1 MDNNLIKPDDD
12 YPEIKLCPEE
22 ICERASIL
30 YFNGFGFPGPNDL
43 INDKFTLAELDY
55 KVNIDLSILRM
66 ATGSTHLEIEIYGG
80 HTFVTI
86 YWHEYSLYKN
96 ILNILLIL
104 GIKFTTTNKLNIN
117 FDPINDKEY
126 NRQIE
131 ETKFIEK
138 YYKLIDELNL
148 EYFEGFQIVCN
159 NDPAFLNEWNWTT
172 NEGKEFSKDLRH
184 SLNLPPIN
192 QNSQDNFFKSKLFK
206 NCNLETLESIE
217 NDDKIKKIKKS
228 DKNHKCLICFERNP
242 ETIVVPCGHC
252 VVCYIC
258 SEKLKDSNHRDKC
271 IMCRGHIEKIIDIKQ
286 DQVKKIFYA

>member
-80 HTFVTI
+80 HNFVTI

-184 SLNLPPIN
+184 SLNLPPIDL
-192 QNSQDNFFKSKLFK
+192 NSQDILDTQLLSRFEDSVP
-206 NCNLETLESIE
+206 SISE
-217 NDDKIKKIKKS
+217 LNQKKDLAS
-228 DKNHKCLICFERNP
+228 
-242 ETIVVPCGHC
+242 
-252 VVCYIC
+252 
-258 SEKLKDSNHRDKC
+258 
-271 IMCRGHIEKIIDIKQ
+271 
-286 DQVKKIFYA
+286 